1 MINLQTE
8 LSQNRSLAHMPF
20 NTIDYRQF
28 DKLDLLAR
36 QVVEGFIIG
45 LHKSPYHGF
54 SVEFAEYRSYNQG
67 DSVRNVDWKAYAKTG
82 KMYIKKFEEETN
94 LRCQI
99 LIDVSSS
106 MKYPAV
112 TEPNQLNKLEYS
124 AVSAAALAYLLRK
137 QRDAVGLT
145 LISDKIEVHTPSKTN
160 AAHQQLINN
169 HLYQVL
175 TDKNAIRKT
184 TDLSVCIHQAAELI
198 HKRSLVFIFS
208 DFLENPDKMD
218 GFFNAVQHLKHN
230 KHEVVVFHVYRKK
243 DEHEFVFE
251 NRPHEFIDMETGNS
265 VKLLPHQVKEF
276 YQQKVTEHH
285 QKIKNK
291 CAQYR
296 IDWVDADID
305 SGFADVLQTYL
316 IKRTKMKI

>member
-1 MINLQTE
+1 MQ
-8 LSQNRSLAHMPF
+8 F
-20 NTIDYRQF
+20 NKIDYRQF

-54 SVEFAEYRSYNQG
+54 SVEFAEYRNYNSG

-82 KMYIKKFEEETN
+82 KMYIKKYEEETN

-106 MKYPAV
+106 MRYPAV
-112 TEPNQLNKLEYS
+112 TEPNQLNKLEFS
-124 AVSAAALAYLLRK
+124 AVSAAALNYLLRK
-137 QRDAVGLT
+137 QRDAAGLT
-145 LISDKIEVHTPSKTN
+145 LISDRIEVHTPAKTN

-169 HLYQVL
+169 HLHQVL
-175 TDKNAIRKT
+175 TNTDNVRKT
-184 TDLSVCIHQAAELI
+184 TNLSVCIHQAAELI

-208 DFLENPDKMD
+208 DFLENPEKMD
-218 GFFNAVQHLKHN
+218 DFFNAVQHLKHN

-243 DEHEFVFE
+243 EEEDFVFE
-251 NRPHEFIDMETGNS
+251 NRPHEFVDMETGAS
-265 VKLLPHQVKEF
+265 IKLLPHQVKDF
-276 YQQKVTEHH
+276 YQQKITDYH

-296 IDWVDADID
+296 VDWVDADID
-305 SGFADVLQTYL
+305 NGFADVLQTYL
-316 IKRTKMKI
+316 IKRSKMKI

>member
-1 MINLQTE
+1 MQ
-8 LSQNRSLAHMPF
+8 F
-20 NTIDYRQF
+20 NKIDYRQF

-54 SVEFAEYRSYNQG
+54 SVEFAEYRSYNSG

-106 MKYPAV
+106 MRYPAV
-112 TEPNQLNKLEYS
+112 TEPNQLNKLEFS
-124 AVSAAALAYLLRK
+124 AVSAAALNYLLRK
-137 QRDAVGLT
+137 QRDAAGLT
-145 LISDKIEVHTPSKTN
+145 LISDRIEVHTPAKTN
-160 AAHQQLINN
+160 AAHQQMINN
-169 HLYQVL
+169 HLHNVL
-175 TDKNAIRKT
+175 TEKSSVKKT
-184 TDLSVCIHQAAELI
+184 TNLSVCIHQVAELL

-208 DFLENPDKMD
+208 DFLENPDKTED
-218 GFFNAVQHLKHN
+218 FFNAVQHLKHN

-243 DEHEFVFE
+243 EEQDFVFE
-251 NRPHEFIDMETGNS
+251 NRPHEFIDMETGAS
-265 VKLLPHQVKEF
+265 IKLLPHQVKDF
-276 YQQKVTEHH
+276 YQQKITDYH
-285 QKIKNK
+285 QKIKQK

-305 SGFADVLQTYL
+305 NGFADVLQTYL
-316 IKRTKMKI
+316 IKRSKMKI